1 MAGQDTNRQSWRQKV
16 EEVQNPNKRKNPYQF
31 DWQTG
36 IALDKMNWQ
45 TALGYALGRA
55 LNRFLIAPAIDRW
68 EQRESDNS
76 DTTKTTTTPKTP
88 GNREITLPP
97 DTPEQ
102 SGQGGLFGVNFGKD
116 PGLGGYTPPKLTLG
130 ENPFQAPLN
139 PAATDIG
146 ASPEMQHYFNLAD
159 KMNAANQFGSAYGN
173 TPTSWEEKLSGA
185 LSGGKDFSGNIDTS
199 VPIGNGALNQED
211 ILRLLTGGR

>member
-55 LNRFLIAPAIDRW
+55 LNRFLVAPAIDRW
-68 EQRESDNS
+68 ENRSSKNS

-88 GNREITLPP
+88 GNREITLPT
-97 DTPEQ
+97 DNTPGQ
-102 SGQGGLFGVNFGKD
+102 SGQGGLFGVNFGQYS
-116 PGLGGYTPPKLTLG
+116 GLGGYKPPTPTLG
-130 ENPFQAPLN
+130 ENPLQAPLN
-139 PAATDIG
+139 PTAADIG
-146 ASPEMQHYFNLAD
+146 ASPEMQHYADLAD

-173 TPTSWEEKLSGA
+173 TPTSLEEKLSRA
-185 LSGGKDFSGNIDTS
+185 LSGG
-199 VPIGNGALNQED
+199 
-211 ILRLLTGGR
+211 R